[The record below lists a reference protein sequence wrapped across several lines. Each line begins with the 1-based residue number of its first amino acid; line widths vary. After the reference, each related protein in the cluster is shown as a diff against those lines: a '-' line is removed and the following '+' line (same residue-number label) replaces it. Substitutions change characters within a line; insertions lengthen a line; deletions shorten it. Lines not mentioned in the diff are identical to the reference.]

1 MGLTAFGMASA
12 GIIAAGQLLVY
23 FLLTHNASAGLMD
36 AWGKRTLAELMMRR
50 EMTEELKKRFTER
63 RDGDEPDLVD
73 DLRQRFADRDDSKE
87 RELANMLIKK
97 YADRGDADERE
108 SIEKLILMKRLNGK

>member
-23 FLLTHNASAGLMD
+23 FLLTHNASAGLLD
-36 AWGKRTLAELMMRR
+36 AWGKSTLAELMKRR

-63 RDGDEPDLVD
+63 GDGEEPDPAD
-73 DLRQRFADRDDSKE
+73 ELRKRFADRDDRKE
-87 RELANMLIKK
+87 RELANMLMKK
-97 YADRGDADERE
+97 FADRGDGDERD
-108 SIEKLILMKRLNGK
+108 SVEKLMKRLNGK